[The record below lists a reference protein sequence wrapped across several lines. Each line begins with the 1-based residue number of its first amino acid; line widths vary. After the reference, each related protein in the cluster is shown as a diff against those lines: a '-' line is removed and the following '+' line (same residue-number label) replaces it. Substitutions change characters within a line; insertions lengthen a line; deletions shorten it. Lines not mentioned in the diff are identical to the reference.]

1 MLNSGMKNWNFHY
14 ETTESSDG
22 NILNVQTG
30 WLSADI
36 EITGE
41 AGTTSTVIF
50 WGKSVDN
57 GLWYHLPCINK
68 STFEMNHEV
77 SDMNTVWAMDL
88 VGLIQ
93 VKCEVINVSGSI
105 TIKARI
111 VG

>member
-1 MLNSGMKNWNFHY
+1 
-14 ETTESSDG
+14 
-22 NILNVQTG
+22 
-30 WLSADI
+30 
-36 EITGE
+36 
-41 AGTTSTVIF
+41 
-50 WGKSVDN
+50 
-57 GLWYHLPCINK
+57 
-68 STFEMNHEV
+68 MNHEV